1 MAIWER
7 IWRANCAVAVFGG
20 HAGTR
25 THGACKPGCGMGTP
39 LRKATAQKR
48 APRIFSRGKQTG
60 PGSAPRHGIG
70 GGLRAGRAA
79 AVRRATPPVLWRIGQ
94 DAMRSA
100 CHCPPLASRP
110 ETQWARYGFTDR
122 AAVSLRATLPVL
134 RRTGRDAG
142 AFPRQ
147 ANRTGVSTTSRDRR
161 RLARRPCSCCPAR
174 HPARILVL
182 RWSAQDAAAEPNEY
196 ALDCASDRKAYAWP
210 PPRMPHP
217 RLTRWQ
223 RAFCHP
229 LAGIVLWEAKDV
241 RAGKRKGAGASARA
255 A

>member
-48 APRIFSRGKQTG
+48 APRIFSRGKQTKPG
-60 PGSAPRHGIG
+60 PAPRRGIG
-70 GGLRAGRAA
+70 GGLCAGRAA
-79 AVRRATPPVLWRIGQ
+79 AVRR
-94 DAMRSA
+94 
-100 CHCPPLASRP
+100 
-110 ETQWARYGFTDR
+110 
-122 AAVSLRATLPVL
+122 
-134 RRTGRDAG
+134 
-142 AFPRQ
+142 
-147 ANRTGVSTTSRDRR
+147 
-161 RLARRPCSCCPAR
+161 R

-182 RWSAQDAAAEPNEY
+182 RWSAQDAAAEPYEY

-210 PPRMPHP
+210 PLPRTPHP

-223 RAFCHP
+223 RAFYHP
-229 LAGIVLWEAKDV
+229 FLW
-241 RAGKRKGAGASARA
+241 RTLCYGKRLCGQGNGKAQALQRGRRERCQSGRAAHKGAARNHGGAQQKRLANA
-255 A
+255 PA

>member
-1 MAIWER
+1 
-7 IWRANCAVAVFGG
+7 
-20 HAGTR
+20 
-25 THGACKPGCGMGTP
+25 MGTP

-48 APRIFSRGKQTG
+48 APSIFSRGKQTG

-79 AVRRATPPVLWRIGQ
+79 AVRRATLPVLWRIGQ
-94 DAMRSA
+94 DAMCSA

-142 AFPRQ
+142 AYLRQ
-147 ANRTGVSTTSRDRR
+147 ANQTGASISSRDRR

-182 RWSAQDAAAEPNEY
+182 RWSAQDAAAEPYEY

-210 PPRMPHP
+210 PLPRTPHP

-223 RAFCHP
+223 RAFYHP
-229 LAGIVLWEAKDV
+229 FLWRTLCYGKRWIV

>member
-1 MAIWER
+1 
-7 IWRANCAVAVFGG
+7 
-20 HAGTR
+20 
-25 THGACKPGCGMGTP
+25 MGTP

-48 APRIFSRGKQTG
+48 APRIFPHGKQTG

-70 GGLRAGRAA
+70 GGLHAGRAA
-79 AVRRATPPVLWRIGQ
+79 AVWRATLPVLWRIGQ
-94 DAMRSA
+94 DAMCSA

-122 AAVSLRATLPVL
+122 AVVSLRSTLPVL

-147 ANRTGVSTTSRDRR
+147 AIRGQ
-161 RLARRPCSCCPAR
+161 RLAAGSAAVSGGLRAGRAAAVRRATLPVFMALWRSG
-174 HPARILVL
+174 
-182 RWSAQDAAAEPNEY
+182 QDAAAEPYEY

-210 PPRMPHP
+210 PLPRTPHP

-223 RAFCHP
+223 RAFYHP
-229 LAGIVLWEAKDV
+229 FLWRTLCYGKRWIV
-241 RAGKRKGAGASARA
+241 RAGKRKDAGASARA

>member
-60 PGSAPRHGIG
+60 PGSAPRHVTG

-94 DAMRSA
+94 DAMCSA

-147 ANRTGVSTTSRDRR
+147 ANRTGVSISSRDRR

-174 HPARILVL
+174 HPSRIAAHRARCRRFLAASKPDRGQHHVTG
-182 RWSAQDAAAEPNEY
+182 SAAA
-196 ALDCASDRKAYAWP
+196 CAQAVQLLSGA
-210 PPRMPHP
+210 PPRPYFSITVE
-217 RLTRWQ
+217 RTGRGG
-223 RAFCHP
+223 RT
-229 LAGIVLWEAKDV
+229 VRV
-241 RAGKRKGAGASARA
+241 RARLRKRP
-255 A
+255 